1 VTADSQS
8 KYCGQVDPDFT
19 YEISS
24 GSLVPGGTFTG
35 SLTRAVGESSGTSYA
50 ILQGSLTL
58 GNNYTITYVGANL
71 SITGVSIDASTSST
85 AVQIGSTS
93 APLSAFVANS
103 SNNPVGGA
111 LVTFTIINSSNS
123 IVIPSAI
130 TATASSGIAGISIN
144 PSALSLGVYTVKV
157 DVGDG
162 CAHSYGYLTIY
173 DPNSNFVTGGG
184 WINSPAGA
192 YVADQSLTGKANFG
206 FVSKYKK
213 GSNLVDGNTEFQFS
227 AGNFN
232 FKSNFLESGTLVIS
246 GAKATYRGVGTVNG
260 SGNYGFMVS
269 AIDGQITGG
278 GGVDRFRIK
287 IWDKSNGNS
296 VVYDNQINDLE
307 NVDATTGLGGGS
319 IVIHEVKRKTTA
331 KVEIA
336 EKTAEPILFNI
347 KAYPN
352 PSNQYFTLELE
363 GASDEKV
370 EVAVYDVLGRLVKH
384 IEKTDAQPI
393 LFGEDLPSGVYMAI
407 TSQGVNRKTHRLI
420 KE

>member
-1 VTADSQS
+1 
-8 KYCGQVDPDFT
+8 
-19 YEISS
+19 
-24 GSLVPGGTFTG
+24 
-35 SLTRAVGESSGTSYA
+35 
-50 ILQGSLTL
+50 
-58 GNNYTITYVGANL
+58 
-71 SITGVSIDASTSST
+71 
-85 AVQIGSTS
+85 
-93 APLSAFVANS
+93 
-103 SNNPVGGA
+103 
-111 LVTFTIINSSNS
+111 
-123 IVIPSAI
+123 
-130 TATASSGIAGISIN
+130 
-144 PSALSLGVYTVKV
+144 
-157 DVGDG
+157 
-162 CAHSYGYLTIY
+162 
-173 DPNSNFVTGGG
+173 
-184 WINSPAGA
+184 
-192 YVADQSLTGKANFG
+192 
-206 FVSKYKK
+206 
-213 GSNLVDGNTEFQFS
+213 
-227 AGNFN
+227 
-232 FKSNFLESGTLVIS
+232 
-246 GAKATYRGVGTVNG
+246 
-260 SGNYGFMVS
+260 MVS